1 MVLYYVTDFE
11 AHVTWPPQVSRNAEL
26 QCHENLTPES
36 VYDDLRLAS
45 GADTPRKP
53 GTKHTYCIVAASTI
67 GAGAQPYMSNKI
79 CKKDFQISFEVQ
91 IVGKMLTKDAKLP
104 VKA

>member
-1 MVLYYVTDFE
+1 M
-11 AHVTWPPQVSRNAEL
+11 PPQVSRNAEL
-26 QCHENLTPES
+26 QCHEKLTPES
-36 VYDDLRLAS
+36 VYDDLRLAVS
-45 GADTPRKP
+45 GADTSEPRKP

-79 CKKDFQISFEVQ
+79 CEKDFEISFEVQ